1 MTTPK
6 FSLRRFLGTPVRA
19 FRSYRQSG
27 LPLAAYISILLW
39 PRRSSVVRARTRL
52 ARYPLS
58 VRADTSDLRVFQQIF
73 VREEYRGLSR
83 LKNPTTILDLG
94 ANVGFASA
102 YFLTRFPAAR
112 VIAVEPDPQNFEM
125 LRRNLQPYGDRAVCI
140 HAGVWS
146 STCNLNIVDSRYR
159 DGQHW
164 SRQVTTASHDQADA
178 IVPGV
183 DVPWLMDRVGAS
195 RISLLKCDIEG
206 AEVQVFGPSSAAW
219 IDNVDAIAI
228 ELHDDSQFGNGTE
241 VFTKAIAGLPF
252 ETTQSGEYRLCV
264 RSDRDRANA

>member
-1 MTTPK
+1 MRL
-6 FSLRRFLGTPVRA
+6 FRR
-19 FRSYRQSG
+19 YRRSG
-27 LPLAAYISILLW
+27 LSLSAFMSILLR
-39 PRRSSVVRARTRL
+39 PSASLVVRTRTRL
-52 ARYPLS
+52 ARYPLL
-58 VRADTSDLRVFQQIF
+58 VRAGTSDLRVFEQIF

-83 LKNPTTILDLG
+83 LKNPTMILDLG

-125 LRRNLQPYGDRAVCI
+125 LRCNLKPYANRAICI

-146 STCNLNIVDSRYR
+146 STCNLHIVDSPYR

-164 SRQVTTASHDQADA
+164 SRQVATASHDQVDA
-178 IVPGV
+178 VVPGV
-183 DVPWLMDRVGAS
+183 DVPWLMDRAGVS

-219 IDNVDAIAI
+219 IGNVDAIAI
-228 ELHDDSQFGNGTE
+228 ELHDDTQFGKATE
-241 VFTKAIAGLPF
+241 VFSKAIAGLPF
-252 ETTQSGEYRLCV
+252 EITQSGEYRLCV
-264 RSDRDRANA
+264 RSDRDHAKP